1 MKVTVLTAD
10 ERIVSLDVEPDELV
24 LSPLFYLSSF
34 FCLPLS
40 LSCAIRTWLT
50 SLCSV
55 PGAKGVYFIVK
66 PYNLRL
72 IDGETLQ
79 LNLVG

>member
-10 ERIVSLDVEPDELV
+10 ERMVSLDVEPDELV
-24 LSPLFYLSSF
+24 LSLLSTSFSF

-40 LSCAIRTWLT
+40 LSCGTRTWLT

-55 PGAKGVYFIVK
+55 PGAKGV
-66 PYNLRL
+66 NLSEA
-72 IDGETLQ
+72 G
-79 LNLVG
+79 